1 MSETAKKHL
10 TSSIRIII
18 GRQSLLFLVPKEKA
32 KSVAEL
38 LSDYERE
45 DEIVDAT
52 DVFPVLKDA
61 QKRPGTMLQGARLKE
76 GLSQEQLARKLGISQ
91 ANLSKME
98 IGSRSIGKKMAR
110 RLAKV
115 LNVNYRLFL

>member
-1 MSETAKKHL
+1 MSEAAKKHY
-10 TSSIRIII
+10 TSLIKIIM

-45 DEIVDAT
+45 DETVDVT
-52 DVFPVLKDA
+52 EVFPVLKDA
-61 QKRPGTMLQGARLKE
+61 KQRPGAMLRGARLKE
-76 GLSQEQLARKLGISQ
+76 NMTQEQLAKKLGITQ

-98 IGSRSIGKKMAR
+98 NGTRAIGKKMAH
-110 RLAKV
+110 RLGNI
-115 LNVNYRLFL
+115 LNVDYRLFL